1 MSKGILFVLSGPSG
15 VGKGTVL
22 EALMEN
28 FKEVEYSVSAT
39 TRERRPGEIDGEDY
53 FFISEE
59 RFKELKKNDKFIESA
74 KVHNNYYGTPKKY
87 VDRTLAE
94 GKDIILEIDIQG
106 AKQVKEKYPNA
117 VFIFLKPPSIEEL
130 KNRLQKRNTEND
142 KTKKVRLKNAKTE
155 IQEISEYDYTILND
169 EVENAVSELKRVILK
184 EQNKKGS
191 WFKWLQM

>member
-22 EALMEN
+22 EALMKN

>member
-22 EALMEN
+22 EALMKD
-28 FKEVEYSVSAT
+28 FREVEYSVSAT
-39 TRERRPGEIDGEDY
+39 TRERRPGEVDGEDY
-53 FFISEE
+53 FFISKE
-59 RFKELKKNDKFIESA
+59 RFKELKEKDKFIESA

-117 VFIFLKPPSIEEL
+117 VFIFLKPPSLEEL
-130 KNRLQKRNTEND
+130 KNRLKKRNTEND
-142 KTKKVRLKNAKTE
+142 KSKKIRLKNAKSE
-155 IQEISEYDYTILND
+155 IKEINEYDYTILND
-169 EVENAVSELKRVILK
+169 KVKNAVSELKRIILK
-184 EQNKKGS
+184 EQKEKGS
-191 WFKWLQM
+191 

>member
-1 MSKGILFVLSGPSG
+1 
-15 VGKGTVL
+15 
-22 EALMEN
+22 
-28 FKEVEYSVSAT
+28 
-39 TRERRPGEIDGEDY
+39 
-53 FFISEE
+53 
-59 RFKELKKNDKFIESA
+59 
-74 KVHNNYYGTPKKY
+74 
-87 VDRTLAE
+87 
-94 GKDIILEIDIQG
+94 
-106 AKQVKEKYPNA
+106 
-117 VFIFLKPPSIEEL
+117 LKPPSIEEL

>member
-22 EALMEN
+22 DALMEN
-28 FKEVEYSVSAT
+28 FDDVEYSVSAT
-39 TRERRPGEIDGEDY
+39 TRERRPGEVDGEDY

-59 RFKELKKNDKFIESA
+59 RFQELKKNDKFIESA

-87 VDRTLAE
+87 VDRILNQ

-106 AKQVKEKYPNA
+106 AKQVREKYPNA

-130 KNRLQKRNTEND
+130 KNRLQKRGTENC
-142 KTKKVRLKNAKTE
+142 KNKKVRIKNAKTE
-155 IQEISEYDYTILND
+155 IKKVCEYDYTILND
-169 EVENAVSELKRVILK
+169 KVKNAVIELKRIILK
-184 EQNKKGS
+184 EKNKKRS
-191 WFKWLQM
+191 

>member
-22 EALMEN
+22 EALMKN

-191 WFKWLQM
+191 

>member
-117 VFIFLKPPSIEEL
+117 VFVFLKPPSIEEL

>member
-22 EALMEN
+22 DALMED
-28 FKEVEYSVSAT
+28 FTGVEYSVSAT
-39 TRERRPGEIDGEDY
+39 TRERRPGEVDGDDY

-59 RFKELKKNDKFIESA
+59 RFKELEKNDKFIESA

-87 VDRTLAE
+87 VDRTLEE

-142 KTKKVRLKNAKTE
+142 KNKKVRLKNAKTE
-155 IQEISEYDYTILND
+155 IKEISEYDYTILND
-169 EVENAVSELKRVILK
+169 EVKNAVTELKKIILK
-184 EQNKKGS
+184 EQNKKRS

>member
-1 MSKGILFVLSGPSG
+1 MSKGTLFVLSGPSG

-22 EALMEN
+22 DALM
-28 FKEVEYSVSAT
+28 KEFSGIEYSVSAT
-39 TRERRPGEIDGEDY
+39 TRERRPGEVDGDDY

-59 RFKELKKNDKFIESA
+59 RFKELKKNNKFIESA

-87 VDRTLAE
+87 VDRVLAD

-117 VFIFLKPPSIEEL
+117 IFIFLKPPSIEEL
-130 KNRLQKRNTEND
+130 KNRLQKRGTEN
-142 KTKKVRLKNAKTE
+142 KKSKEVRLENAKDE
-155 IQEISEYDYTILND
+155 IKEISEYDYTILND

-184 EQNKKGS
+184 EQNKKE
-191 WFKWLQM
+191 LI